1 MINRPFIYSAL
12 AAVIVF
18 SGNTIAE
25 DQQPVYGSPI
35 ITEQERLE
43 HFEKMNNAK
52 TASERLKIQQDHHQL
67 MQKRLEARG
76 QKLREMPK
84 GEEGQQPGYSGPL
97 ITQQE
102 SHEYFEKMKN
112 AKTASERQKVQQEHQ
127 QLIQKRLEARRLKQ
141 REMSKKQYD
150 SGAGGN
156 ETGAGMG
163 TGSSGGK

>member
-25 DQQPVYGSPI
+25 DQQPVYGSPL
-35 ITEQERLE
+35 ITEQESLE

-52 TASERLKIQQDHHQL
+52 TASERKKIQQEHHQL
-67 MQKRLEARG
+67 MQKRSEARG
-76 QKLREMPK
+76 QKLRALPK
-84 GEEGQQPGYSGPL
+84 GEEGQQPGYGGPL

-102 SHEYFEKMKN
+102 SHEHFEKIKN
-112 AKTASERQKVQQEHQ
+112 AKTASERQKIQQEHH
-127 QLIQKRLEARRLKQ
+127 QLIQKRSEARRLEQ
-141 REMSKKQYD
+141 REMSKKQYG

-156 ETGAGMG
+156 QTGAGMG
-163 TGSSGGK
+163 TGSSAGK

>member
-12 AAVIVF
+12 AAVIAF

-25 DQQPVYGSPI
+25 DQQPVYDGPL
-35 ITEQERLE
+35 ITQQESLD

-52 TASERLKIQQDHHQL
+52 TASERQKIQQEHHQL
-67 MQKRLEARG
+67 MQKRAEARG
-76 QKLREMPK
+76 EKLREMPK
-84 GEEGQQPGYSGPL
+84 GEEGQQPGYGGPL
-97 ITQQE
+97 ISQQE
-102 SHEYFEKMKN
+102 SLEHHEKMKN
-112 AKTASERQKVQQEHQ
+112 AKTASERQKIQQEHN
-127 QLIQKRLEARRLKQ
+127 QLMQKRSEARRLEH
-141 REMSKKQYD
+141 REMSKKQYE